1 MSDQCLK
8 CNHFNRPDMCVGEDC
23 SIKESWYVL
32 YLTQQIASLQERERV
47 LIGRL
52 RSYGDVETYRE
63 EALRGK
69 KEGLPDRA

>member
-69 KEGLPDRA
+69 EEK

>member
-1 MSDQCLK
+1 
-8 CNHFNRPDMCVGEDC
+8 MCVGEDC

-69 KEGLPDRA
+69 EEGLPDRA